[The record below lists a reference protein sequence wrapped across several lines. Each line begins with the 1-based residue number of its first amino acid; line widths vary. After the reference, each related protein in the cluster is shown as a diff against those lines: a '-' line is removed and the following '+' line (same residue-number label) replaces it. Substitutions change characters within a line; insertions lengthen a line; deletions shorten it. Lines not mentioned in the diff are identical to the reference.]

1 MQFIIVILVIVLSF
15 VYALLRI
22 YKLFEGDK
30 DPCAGCSGC
39 DLKRENRDFKTCEI
53 KKSQKNLQERK
64 K

>member
-1 MQFIIVILVIVLSF
+1 MQFIIIILVIVLSI

-22 YKLFEGDK
+22 YKLFVSEE

-39 DLKRENRDFKTCEI
+39 DLKRENGVFKSCEL